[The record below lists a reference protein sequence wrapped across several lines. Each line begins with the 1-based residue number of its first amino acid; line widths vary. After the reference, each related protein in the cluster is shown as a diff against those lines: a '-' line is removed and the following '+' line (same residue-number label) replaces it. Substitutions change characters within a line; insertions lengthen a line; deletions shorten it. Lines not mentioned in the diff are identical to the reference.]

1 MGITEEA
8 GLEAGYH
15 TPLSQEARGRDAP
28 LRQRRKADTE
38 QERGNRKLMQK
49 ITKTVPRLVVK
60 RSPARG
66 YTEDLEGN
74 WPRLSRRTEGS
85 RKEASKPSPQNEP
98 NMLNKPTEIFN
109 SIRIRR

>member
-1 MGITEEA
+1 
-8 GLEAGYH
+8 LEAGYH
-15 TPLSQEARGRDAP
+15 TALSQEACGRDAP

-38 QERGNRKLMQK
+38 QERGNRKLTQK
-49 ITKTVPRLVVK
+49 VTKTVPRLAVK

-66 YTEDLEGN
+66 YAEDLEGN